1 MFSLLSISVQ
11 VSLPRDCI
19 TWFNRTRNI
28 LKAYHVI
35 KTYLEGSLRGWEW
48 ITGALNSVKSG
59 SVVSTYTQGTHS
71 LLPLEFQ
78 GKVVLQWP
86 RHDNRIFPRKST
98 ARAEAYYIDPS
109 IQSCVTSDF
118 GLLVHLCGLQRPL
131 ISIKFGGRVLQLP
144 YPKNAHTQDSE
155 RFSFSS
161 YAGSSSITI

>member
-1 MFSLLSISVQ
+1 M
-11 VSLPRDCI
+11 
-19 TWFNRTRNI
+19 
-28 LKAYHVI
+28 
-35 KTYLEGSLRGWEW
+35 
-48 ITGALNSVKSG
+48 NSVKSG

-161 YAGSSSITI
+161 YAGSSALSRFKHIASIICTVSCTCFRCQDTILGQRYTAWCPL